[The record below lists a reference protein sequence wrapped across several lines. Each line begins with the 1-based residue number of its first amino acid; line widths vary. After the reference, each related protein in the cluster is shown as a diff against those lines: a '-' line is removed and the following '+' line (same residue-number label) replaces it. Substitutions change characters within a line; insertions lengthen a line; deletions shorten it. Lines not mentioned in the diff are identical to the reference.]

1 MQAQEFFEL
10 EDFTHREIFSNT
22 EGVWTALNSLPDYL
36 QTFFREPWPLSGLSG
51 QINRPLVIHNGEVR
65 DDCEIK
71 ATGPK
76 CTMQA
81 YFKGDDGKGTKITL
95 SEPINGDDDDDDTTS
110 NGGNKNGDTDTPG
123 FGFISI
129 LISIMLILI
138 FVYMRKR

>member
-1 MQAQEFFEL
+1 MYESSITLIHDDATYITYWLEFKA
-10 EDFTHREIFSNT
+10 NN
-22 EGVWTALNSLPDYL
+22 VW
-36 QTFFREPWPLSGLSG
+36 
-51 QINRPLVIHNGEVR
+51 
-65 DDCEIK
+65 
-71 ATGPK
+71 
-76 CTMQA
+76 QA